1 MYDGFI
7 EYMKTFLGI
16 KVINHEIIQECNRT
30 LSEMER
36 DIENDYE

>member
-16 KVINHEIIQECNRT
+16 KVINQEIIQECKRK
-30 LSEMER
+30 LSEMEK